1 MGDRFTEGYRAAR
14 RHYGT
19 GASAALADVRAAVLE
34 VRSEHP
40 SGPAF
45 YTELL
50 DQVEQR
56 TRDWAHHDGCSRE
69 EERPR

>member
-1 MGDRFTEGYRAAR
+1 MGDRFAEGYRAAR

-19 GASAALADVRAAVLE
+19 GASAALADVRAAVLD

-40 SGPAF
+40 SGPTF

-50 DQVEQR
+50 DLIERR
-56 TRDWAHHDGCSRE
+56 TSDWAHHDGCSHE
-69 EERPR
+69 EEGPR